1 MRKKLPESSL
11 YFPVKRYLEKL
22 GFEVKGEIC
31 GCDLVALRGDE
42 PCIVIVGE
50 LKLSFNLE
58 LLLQGIDRISACDE
72 VWFAVRTSAR
82 GKGRERDPRVRKLCR
97 LLGFGLLGVS
107 GAGRIEPLVE
117 PGPWRPRR
125 DSKRRSQ
132 LVQEHQKRLGD
143 PVPGGSSRAPIMT
156 AYRQQALLCAAL
168 LANGA
173 GRPRDIKPLVPDA
186 PKILGGNV
194 YGWFVRVERG
204 LYALTDEGRTALIR
218 WPQTGPQRPHEDAI
232 SFEPEIHKGGRPL
245 KPVSDKAA

>member
-11 YFPVKRYLEKL
+11 YAPVKRYLEKL

-31 GCDLVALRGDE
+31 GCDLVALRGEE
-42 PCIVIVGE
+42 PGIVIVGE

-72 VWFAVRTSAR
+72 VWLAVRISAR

-107 GAGRIEPLVE
+107 AAGRIEPLVE

-132 LVQEHQKRLGD
+132 LVQEHQRRLGD
-143 PVPGGSSRAPIMT
+143 PVSGGSSRAPIMT

-173 GRPRDIKPLVPDA
+173 GRPRDIKPLAPDA
-186 PKILGGNV
+186 PKILLGNV

-204 LYALTDEGRTALIR
+204 VYSLTDEGRTALIR
-218 WPQTGPQRPHEDAI
+218 WPQTVPQRPNEDAC
-232 SFEPEIHKGGRPL
+232 PLRPM
-245 KPVSDKAA
+245 SHKAA